1 MEARFTLK
9 DFKDQLQQVKK
20 MGPIG
25 QVLQMMPGASNLAG
39 AAQAAVDDGELKRV
53 EAIIDS
59 MTPAERREPHVIK
72 ASRRRRIAAG
82 SGTTVADVNRLLR
95 QFEEMQ
101 KLVRQLSGAAGRVR
115 RTAGLARLRLRGRYR
130 HRRA

>member
-1 MEARFTLK
+1 MEARFTLE
-9 DFKDQLQQVKK
+9 DFRSQLQQVKK

-25 QVLQMMPGASNLAG
+25 QVLQMVPGAAGLAD
-39 AAQAAVDDGELKRV
+39 AAWAAVDDGEMKRV

-82 SGTTVADVNRLLR
+82 SGTTVSDVNRLLR

-101 KLVRQLSGAAGRVR
+101 KLVRQLGGAAGRSGGR
-115 RTAGLARLRLRGRYR
+115 AGSLPRSPGR
-130 HRRA
+130 

>member
-1 MEARFTLK
+1 M
-9 DFKDQLQQVKK
+9 V
-20 MGPIG
+20 
-25 QVLQMMPGASNLAG
+25 PGGAGLTG
-39 AAQAAVDDGELKRV
+39 AAQQAVDEGELLRV

-101 KLVRQLSGAAGRVR
+101 KLVRQLGSAARGGGR
-115 RTAGLARLRLRGRYR
+115 AGSLPRLPGR
-130 HRRA
+130 

>member
-1 MEARFTLK
+1 
-9 DFKDQLQQVKK
+9 V
-20 MGPIG
+20 
-25 QVLQMMPGASNLAG
+25 PGGAGLAG
-39 AAQAAVDDGELKRV
+39 AAQQAVDEGELRRV

-82 SGTTVADVNRLLR
+82 SGTSVADVNRLLR

-101 KLVRQLSGAAGRVR
+101 KLVRQLGSAAARGGGRP
-115 RTAGLARLRLRGRYR
+115 GSLPRLPGR
-130 HRRA
+130 

>member
-1 MEARFTLK
+1 M
-9 DFKDQLQQVKK
+9 
-20 MGPIG
+20 
-25 QVLQMMPGASNLAG
+25 
-39 AAQAAVDDGELKRV
+39 

-101 KLVRQLSGAAGRVR
+101 KLVRQMSGAAGRAGGRPGSLPSTPGALSTVR
-115 RTAGLARLRLRGRYR
+115 
-130 HRRA
+130 